1 MNAGRFV
8 LVGIRRNLS
17 AQIRGKGR
25 GRKEGAGDKGRLI
38 ITARVTYASQIIGCS
53 LTQNKPPIICIEID

>member
-1 MNAGRFV
+1 MTVGRFV
-8 LVGIRRNLS
+8 FLGIRRNLT

-38 ITARVTYASQIIGCS
+38 VTARVTYASQIIGCS
-53 LTQNKPPIICIEID
+53 LTHNNPPIICIEID